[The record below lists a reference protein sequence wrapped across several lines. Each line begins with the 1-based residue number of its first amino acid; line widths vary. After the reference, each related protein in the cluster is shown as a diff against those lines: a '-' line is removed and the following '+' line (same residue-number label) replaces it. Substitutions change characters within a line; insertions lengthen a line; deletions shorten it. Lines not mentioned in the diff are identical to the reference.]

1 MQRGDCERLVIEMA
15 AYLAPEAF
23 GRKPR
28 AERPA
33 WADAPAA
40 DSTIP
45 HRPGKTARGMS
56 TVTSSTPPTSAGAGR
71 PWPGDDFADWLPPML
86 VRELRQGIQS
96 GAFFW
101 TFLLLQGALVLHAAF
116 TVLGSSG
123 AFDGPLGRTS
133 GGFFWTIL
141 VVSVVLVIPLRGL
154 QAVAHERVGN
164 NLDLV
169 RLTRLSATRIVV
181 GKWAALVAQVLLVT
195 AAILPYLVLRYFIGG
210 VNVVGELGRLGW
222 LVVAAAVVA
231 ALAVYASTRP
241 QRERVGLMALVVFGG
256 WGSLMGIMTRGGFVG
271 ATPGWFG
278 LGVAA
283 LYATLLLDAAA
294 ASIAPASENR
304 AFWKRL
310 LGLGCAAA
318 VATAGLFGGPADFVP
333 IAVALGLPVLVLVV
347 GAVCERPVRFRRLHA
362 AFARGGIVGRL
373 AAAVLTPGW
382 ATGLVFAALAG
393 GLTAIGFLAQAAPIQ
408 PVMAACV
415 SLVAAAVVFP
425 LPLLL
430 AFPKV
435 KERATLYV
443 AVQAVCLVIF
453 GIDAFVRGMP
463 GSSRNTL
470 AIVVPFPLAGLL
482 RLFADGTAAAT
493 LFLAGL
499 VVLAIVLAILARPWW
514 REMRETQRLVGSGT
528 RP

>member
-1 MQRGDCERLVIEMA
+1 
-15 AYLAPEAF
+15 
-23 GRKPR
+23 
-28 AERPA
+28 
-33 WADAPAA
+33 
-40 DSTIP
+40 
-45 HRPGKTARGMS
+45 MS
-56 TVTSSTPPTSAGAGR
+56 TVTSSTPSTHTGAGR

-101 TFLLLQGALVLHAAF
+101 TFLLLQAALVLHAAF
-116 TVLGSSG
+116 TALATAGE
-123 AFDGPLGRTS
+123 FDGSLARTS
-133 GGFFWTIL
+133 GGFFWAIL
-141 VVSVVLVIPLRGL
+141 VITLGLVIPLRGL
-154 QAVAHERVGN
+154 QAVASERVGN

-181 GKWAALVAQVLLVT
+181 GKWAAIVAQVLLVT
-195 AAILPYLVLRYFIGG
+195 AAILPYLVLRYFMGG
-210 VNVVGELGRLGW
+210 VNVVGELARLGW

-256 WGSLMGIMTRGGFVG
+256 WGTLMRLMMGGGFTG
-271 ATPGWFG
+271 GTLGWLG

-283 LYATLLLDAAA
+283 VYTTLFLDAAA
-294 ASIAPASENR
+294 ASVAAASENR
-304 AFWKRL
+304 AFWRRL
-310 LGLGCAAA
+310 VGLGCAAA
-318 VATAGLFGGPADFVP
+318 VAAAGLLGGPWNFLPLAGL
-333 IAVALGLPVLVLVV
+333 LGLPVLFLVV

-362 AFARGGIVGRL
+362 AFDRGGVAGRL

-393 GLTAIGFLAQAAPIQ
+393 GLTAIGFLAQAAPSGPRTVVFFPSPGQ
-408 PVMAACV
+408 SFMAACV
-415 SLVAAAVVFP
+415 SLLAAAVVFP

-430 AFPKV
+430 FFPKV
-435 KERATLYV
+435 KERVTLYV

-463 GSSRNTL
+463 GSPRDTL
-470 AIVVPFPLAGLL
+470 ALVAPFPLAGLL
-482 RLFADGTAAAT
+482 RLFGDSSGATT
-493 LFLAGL
+493 LFFAGL
-499 VVLAIVLAILARPWW
+499 VELAIVLAILARPWW
-514 REMRETQRLVGSGT
+514 REMRETQRLVGPGT

>member
-1 MQRGDCERLVIEMA
+1 
-15 AYLAPEAF
+15 
-23 GRKPR
+23 
-28 AERPA
+28 
-33 WADAPAA
+33 
-40 DSTIP
+40 
-45 HRPGKTARGMS
+45 
-56 TVTSSTPPTSAGAGR
+56 
-71 PWPGDDFADWLPPML
+71 
-86 VRELRQGIQS
+86 
-96 GAFFW
+96 
-101 TFLLLQGALVLHAAF
+101 VLHAAF
-116 TVLGSSG
+116 TVLATAGE
-123 AFDGPLGRTS
+123 FDGNLARTS
-133 GGFFWTIL
+133 GGFFWAIL
-141 VVSVVLVIPLRGL
+141 SITLGLVLPLRGL
-154 QAVAHERVGN
+154 QAVASERVGN

-181 GKWAALVAQVLLVT
+181 GKWAAIVAQVLLVT

-256 WGSLMGIMTRGGFVG
+256 WGTLVRLMMGGGFTG
-271 ATPGWFG
+271 GTPGWLG

-283 LYATLLLDAAA
+283 VYATLFLDAAA
-294 ASIAPASENR
+294 ASVAAASENR

-318 VATAGLFGGPADFVP
+318 VATAGLVGTRTDFFP
-333 IAVALGLPVLVLVV
+333 IALALGLPVLVLVV

-362 AFARGGIVGRL
+362 AFARGGVAGQL

-393 GLTAIGFLAQAAPIQ
+393 GLTAIGFLTQAAPSQ
-408 PVMAACV
+408 LFMLACI
-415 SLVAAAVVFP
+415 LGAAAVVFP

-443 AVQAVCLVIF
+443 AVQAACLVIY
-453 GIDAFVRGMP
+453 GVDAFVRGMP
-463 GSSRNTL
+463 RSPGDTL
-470 AIVVPFPLAGLL
+470 ALVALFPLAGLM
-482 RLFADGTAAAT
+482 RLFAVGHAAAT

-499 VVLAIVLAILARPWW
+499 VVLAIILAILARPWW

>member
-1 MQRGDCERLVIEMA
+1 MA
-15 AYLAPEAF
+15 MMTTH
-23 GRKPR
+23 
-28 AERPA
+28 
-33 WADAPAA
+33 AA
-40 DSTIP
+40 
-45 HRPGKTARGMS
+45 
-56 TVTSSTPPTSAGAGR
+56 TSDAGAGR
-71 PWPGDDFADWLPPML
+71 PWQGDDFADWLPPML

-101 TFLLLQGALVLHAAF
+101 TFLLLQAALVLHGAF
-116 TVLGSSG
+116 TVLGSSER
-123 AFDGPLGRTS
+123 FDRDLIRTS

-141 VVSVVLVIPLRGL
+141 VVTVGLVIPLRGL

-195 AAILPYLVLRYFIGG
+195 AAILPYLVLRYFMGG
-210 VNVVGELGRLGW
+210 VNVVAELSRLGW

-231 ALAVYASTRP
+231 ALAVYASTRT
-241 QRERVGLMALVVFGG
+241 QRERVGLMAVLGLGG
-256 WGSLMGIMTRGGFVG
+256 WGTRMGVVARGSLPTLAGG
-271 ATPGWFG
+271 WSG

-283 LYATLLLDAAA
+283 VYGTLFLDAAA

-310 LGLGCAAA
+310 VGLGCAAA
-318 VATAGLFGGPADFVP
+318 VAAAGLLGTRSDFLV
-333 IAVALGLPVLVLVV
+333 VALLVGLPVLFLVV
-347 GAVCERPVRFRRLHA
+347 GSLCERPVRFRRLHA
-362 AFARGGIVGRL
+362 AFARGGVVGRL
-373 AAAVLTPGW
+373 VAAVLTPGW

-393 GLTAIGFLAQAAPIQ
+393 GLTAVGFLAQTPAIF
-408 PVMAACV
+408 VEACV

-430 AFPKV
+430 FVPWL

-453 GIDAFVRGMP
+453 GADAFLRGMP
-463 GSSRNTL
+463 GSGHDTL
-470 AIVVPFPLAGLL
+470 GLVAPFPLAGLL
-482 RLFADGTAAAT
+482 RLFADRTAATT

-499 VVLAIVLAILARPWW
+499 VVLAIILAIVARPWW
-514 REMRETQRLVGSGT
+514 REMRETWRLVGSRT

>member
-1 MQRGDCERLVIEMA
+1 
-15 AYLAPEAF
+15 
-23 GRKPR
+23 
-28 AERPA
+28 
-33 WADAPAA
+33 
-40 DSTIP
+40 
-45 HRPGKTARGMS
+45 MS
-56 TVTSSTPPTSAGAGR
+56 TVTSSTPPTQAGAGR

-101 TFLLLQGALVLHAAF
+101 TFLLLQAALALHAAF
-116 TVLGSSG
+116 TVLGASG
-123 AFDGPLGRTS
+123 EFDGSLARTS
-133 GGFFWTIL
+133 GGFFWAIL
-141 VVSVVLVIPLRGL
+141 VITVVLVIPLRGL
-154 QAVAHERVGN
+154 QAVASERVGN

-181 GKWAALVAQVLLVT
+181 GKWAAIVAQVLLVT
-195 AAILPYLVLRYFIGG
+195 AAILPYLVLRYFMGG
-210 VNVVGELGRLGW
+210 VNVVGELTRLVW

-241 QRERVGLMALVVFGG
+241 QRERVGLLALVVFGG
-256 WGSLMGIMTRGGFVG
+256 WGSLMGIMTRGSFVG

-283 LYATLLLDAAA
+283 LYTTLFLDAAA

-304 AFWKRL
+304 ALWKRL

-318 VATAGLFGGPADFVP
+318 VVVAGLLGTRTNFLLPAVL
-333 IAVALGLPVLVLVV
+333 LGLPVLFLVV
-347 GAVCERPVRFRRLHA
+347 GALCERPVRFRRLHA
-362 AFARGGIVGRL
+362 AFARGGIVGRF

-393 GLTAIGFLAQAAPIQ
+393 GLTAIGFLAQAAPSG
-408 PVMAACV
+408 PPTVMFSPLPTLSFVAACV
-415 SLVAAAVVFP
+415 SLTAAAVVFP

-430 AFPKV
+430 FLPKL
-435 KERATLYV
+435 KERQTLYV

-453 GIDAFVRGMP
+453 GTDAFLRGMP
-463 GSSRNTL
+463 GSRHGTL
-470 AIVVPFPLAGLL
+470 ALVAPFPLAGLL
-482 RLFADGTAAAT
+482 RLFGDSSAAT
-493 LFLAGL
+493 TLFVAGL
-499 VVLAIVLAILARPWW
+499 VVLAIVLAIVARPWW
-514 REMRETQRLVGSGT
+514 REMRETQRLVGSRT

>member
-1 MQRGDCERLVIEMA
+1 
-15 AYLAPEAF
+15 
-23 GRKPR
+23 
-28 AERPA
+28 
-33 WADAPAA
+33 
-40 DSTIP
+40 
-45 HRPGKTARGMS
+45 MS
-56 TVTSSTPPTSAGAGR
+56 TVTSSTPSTHAGAG

-101 TFLLLQGALVLHAAF
+101 TFLLLQAALVLHAAF
-116 TVLGSSG
+116 TVLATAGE
-123 AFDGPLGRTS
+123 FDGNLARTS
-133 GGFFWTIL
+133 GGFFWAIL
-141 VVSVVLVIPLRGL
+141 SITLGLVLPLRGL
-154 QAVAHERVGN
+154 QAVASERVGN

-181 GKWAALVAQVLLVT
+181 GKWAAIVAQVLLVT

-256 WGSLMGIMTRGGFVG
+256 WGTLVRLMMGGGFTG
-271 ATPGWFG
+271 GTPGWLG

-283 LYATLLLDAAA
+283 VYATLFLDAAA
-294 ASIAPASENR
+294 ASVAAASENR

-318 VATAGLFGGPADFVP
+318 VATAGLVGTRTDFFP
-333 IAVALGLPVLVLVV
+333 IALALGLPVLVLVV

-362 AFARGGIVGRL
+362 AFARGGVAGQL

-393 GLTAIGFLAQAAPIQ
+393 GLTAIGFLTQAAPSQ
-408 PVMAACV
+408 LFMLACI
-415 SLVAAAVVFP
+415 LGAAAVVFP

-443 AVQAVCLVIF
+443 AVQAACLVIY
-453 GIDAFVRGMP
+453 GVDAFVRGMP
-463 GSSRNTL
+463 RSPGDTL
-470 AIVVPFPLAGLL
+470 ALVALFPLAGLM
-482 RLFADGTAAAT
+482 RLFAVGHAAAT

-499 VVLAIVLAILARPWW
+499 VVLAIILAILARPWW

>member
-1 MQRGDCERLVIEMA
+1 
-15 AYLAPEAF
+15 
-23 GRKPR
+23 
-28 AERPA
+28 
-33 WADAPAA
+33 
-40 DSTIP
+40 
-45 HRPGKTARGMS
+45 MS
-56 TVTSSTPPTSAGAGR
+56 TVTSSTPPTPAGAGR

-101 TFLLLQGALVLHAAF
+101 TFLLLQAALVLHAAF
-116 TVLGSSG
+116 TVLATAGE
-123 AFDGPLGRTS
+123 FDGNLARTS
-133 GGFFWTIL
+133 GGFFWAIL
-141 VVSVVLVIPLRGL
+141 GITLGLVLPLRGL
-154 QAVAHERVGN
+154 QAVASERVGN

-181 GKWAALVAQVLLVT
+181 GKWAAIVAQVLLVT

-210 VNVVGELGRLGW
+210 VNVVGELSRLSW

-256 WGSLMGIMTRGGFVG
+256 WGTLVRLMMGGGFTG
-271 ATPGWFG
+271 GTPGWLG

-283 LYATLLLDAAA
+283 VYATLFLDAAA

-310 LGLGCAAA
+310 LGLGCAGA
-318 VATAGLFGGPADFVP
+318 VAAAGLVGTRTDFFP
-333 IAVALGLPVLVLVV
+333 IAVALGLPVLFLVV

-362 AFARGGIVGRL
+362 AFARGGIAGRL

-393 GLTAIGFLAQAAPIQ
+393 GLTAIGFLAQAAPSQ
-408 PVMAACV
+408 FFMLACI
-415 SLVAAAVVFP
+415 LGAAAVLFP

-443 AVQAVCLVIF
+443 AVQAACLVIY
-453 GIDAFVRGMP
+453 GVDAFVRGMP
-463 GSSRNTL
+463 RSPGDTL
-470 AIVVPFPLAGLL
+470 ALVALFPLAGLM
-482 RLFADGTAAAT
+482 RLFAVGHAAAT

-499 VVLAIVLAILARPWW
+499 VVLAIILAILARPWW